1 MTWPVPPHAKRKL
14 DSLLDDAAAAILL
27 EQPAAKHARTED
39 GGEEEGA
46 GVEEAA
52 AASSSSAAAAA
63 QAPGGPVT
71 AAAAGVKAMT
81 VVPLDQE
88 EAGGGAAAA
97 AADGWTRMHFAPRQ
111 ICDVTIRYTNLRLAV
126 HAHRYVLM
134 RHSTVFQAVIDALL
148 VEKTDTV
155 DIEVAPFT
163 SASDAE
169 AFFRVLYAKY
179 PDREIARIAHG
190 GLAYRPHHPP
200 SPAVDPL
207 HMAHLLDHM
216 GCVAMFRQLASAWE
230 VQVGDGCCFLLDLPI
245 AERVRVARRYHW
257 VWLLDATVARITKEE
272 AELMQTQPVVAA
284 ALASRM
290 AAAIYNGNQ
299 ATARFRELAR
309 QIGQTVSD
317 VRDSLAYPKHKCV
330 DRLFCA
336 DDHAHEIDWATVEQG
351 DFRVDLWEPLRAIDT
366 LATDTARQFDLA
378 ALRISEDAADATAA
392 AAAAAAAAI
401 P

>member
-1 MTWPVPPHAKRKL
+1 M
-14 DSLLDDAAAAILL
+14 AAAA
-27 EQPAAKHARTED
+27 
-39 GGEEEGA
+39 
-46 GVEEAA
+46 
-52 AASSSSAAAAA
+52 
-63 QAPGGPVT
+63 
-71 AAAAGVKAMT
+71 
-81 VVPLDQE
+81 VVPLDQD
-88 EAGGGAAAA
+88 GGAAAA
-97 AADGWTRMHFAPRQ
+97 AAAAATATDGWTRMHFAPRQ

-134 RHSTVFQAVIDALL
+134 RHSAVFQVVINALL

-155 DIEVAPFT
+155 DIEIAPFT

-179 PDREIARIAHG
+179 PDREIARIAR
-190 GLAYRPHHPP
+190 YSSRYP
-200 SPAVDPL
+200 SEAVTTDPL

-216 GCVAMFRQLASAWE
+216 DCVAMFRQLASAWE
-230 VQVGDGCCFLLDLPI
+230 VQVGDGECFLLDLPI

-257 VWLLDATVARITKEE
+257 TWLLDATVRRITKEE
-272 AELMQTQPVVAA
+272 AELLQTQPVVAA

-299 ATARFRELAR
+299 ATARFRELAL
-309 QIGQTVSD
+309 QIGQTVSG

-330 DRLFCA
+330 DRLFCD

-351 DFRVDLWEPLRAIDT
+351 DFRVDLWEPMRKIDT
-366 LATDTARQFDLA
+366 LATEAVRKFDLVALRTSEEAAERAVA
-378 ALRISEDAADATAA
+378 ALRMTDATAA
-392 AAAAAAAAI
+392 AAAADATTAAAAVAAAAAT

>member
-14 DSLLDDAAAAILL
+14 DSLLDDAAAAIL
-27 EQPAAKHARTED
+27 EPAAKHARTED

-63 QAPGGPVT
+63 QAPSGPVT
-71 AAAAGVKAMT
+71 AAAAGVKA
-81 VVPLDQE
+81 VVPLDQVGGG
-88 EAGGGAAAA
+88 GGGAAN
-97 AADGWTRMHFAPRQ
+97 DGWTRMHFAPRQ
-111 ICDVTIRYTNLRLAV
+111 ICDVVIRYTNLRLAV

-134 RHSTVFQAVIDALL
+134 RHSAVFQAVIDALL

-179 PDREIARIAHG
+179 PDREIARIANSSSR
-190 GLAYRPHHPP
+190 YP
-200 SPAVDPL
+200 SAAVTVDPL

-216 GCVAMFRQLASAWE
+216 SCVAMFRQLASAWE

-257 VWLLDATVARITKEE
+257 TWLLDATVARITKEE
-272 AELMQTQPVVAA
+272 AELLQAQPVVAA

-290 AAAIYNGNQ
+290 AVAIYNGNQ

-309 QIGQTVSD
+309 QIDQTVSD

-336 DDHAHEIDWATVEQG
+336 DDHAHEIDWSTVEQG
-351 DFRVDLWEPLRAIDT
+351 DFRVDLWEPLRKIDT
-366 LATDTARQFDLA
+366 LATDTARQFDLV